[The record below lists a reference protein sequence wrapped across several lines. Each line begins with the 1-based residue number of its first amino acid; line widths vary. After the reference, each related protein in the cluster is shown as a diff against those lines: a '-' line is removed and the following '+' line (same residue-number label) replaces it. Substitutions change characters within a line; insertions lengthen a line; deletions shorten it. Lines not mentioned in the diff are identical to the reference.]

1 MPHDEVT
8 QNTENIKSLENWG
21 KKQNVVEISRERPQ
35 GFGVKTFG
43 EIGQPVVT

>member
-8 QNTENIKSLENWG
+8 QNTENIKSLENWGG

-35 GFGVKTFG
+35 GFGVKTVG
-43 EIGQPVVT
+43 KIG